1 MPKYVIEREVPGVGE
16 LSLRD
21 QKAGAKKSRRVVEE
35 LGPDIK
41 WQHSYICGDKT
52 YCVYIAANEEIIHEH
67 AKRSGFPA
75 TKITEVMTMH
85 DPATAEMDIPESRA
99 AA

>member
-1 MPKYVIEREVPGVGE
+1 MPKYIIEREVPGVGE

-21 QKAGAKKSRRVVEE
+21 QKAGAMKSRRVVEE

-52 YCVYIAANEEIIHEH
+52 FCVYIAANEDIIRKH
-67 AKRSGFPA
+67 AERSGFPA
-75 TKITEVMTMH
+75 TEITEVKTMH
-85 DPATAEMDIPESRA
+85 DPTTAEMELPDD
-99 AA
+99 